1 MVPFFHN
8 ERMTLSGTLSNYYE
22 YNVMERKNTYNY
34 NAVYSD
40 PMTTDLYWY
49 TSEHIGYIMDPAS
62 STTLPMS
69 EFDD

>member
-40 PMTTDLYWY
+40 PMTTDL
-49 TSEHIGYIMDPAS
+49 
-62 STTLPMS
+62 
-69 EFDD
+69 

>member
-1 MVPFFHN
+1 MVPFFYN

-34 NAVYSD
+34 NPVYSD
-40 PMTTDLYWY
+40 PMTTDLHWS